1 MKTIKSQLT
10 SAGQQSISFPSD
22 AVLKKRHSEIGNFMH
37 TAQPCREEAAP
48 IPIYSAPIFSF
59 SGIAYVPALRGN
71 HSVKVKLNT

>member
-1 MKTIKSQLT
+1 MKTIMSQLS
-10 SAGQQSISFPSD
+10 SAGQQSVSVSSD
-22 AVLKKRHSEIGNFMH
+22 AALKKRHSEIGNFMH